1 MLEVDDKNEN
11 LIGNNIN
18 SNNNDKVSTSA
29 ASSHL
34 NILEEK
40 FNKNKEKING
50 DNIEEI
56 NNRNIENNDN
66 DNDNENVKHSFIIE
80 DNIEKSDT
88 SDLFGQRKLSKP
100 MKKDIED
107 IYYEGDEDLDSKLF
121 NKYKKSKNNFKYH
134 ININKTLL
142 KYLTLVT
149 IIVYIIVTFISCVV
163 FHYRR
168 DDNKPFLFC
177 FEFLD
182 RIPQQSMDTASK
194 DVIYFLTDLNSF
206 YIIHSVLLFIF
217 ISVCYL
223 LIKGEESDI
232 DDFFKDMSIFFFS
245 TLIFNIPILIS
256 GMFSDTFYG
265 SHLRTITYLILTL
278 IGFIF
283 MIKIYI
289 VAKRHKYKNI
299 SRIINIS
306 VLSSFMTA
314 YQCYCF
320 IFCLTYFYMNFFK
333 PNLDDH
339 KEYLEVEII
348 AGFVY
353 FSIGI
358 VCITVFK
365 DIFFN
370 IAIGNIEIGL
380 LYSKRKSDLSLV
392 NTLINISFVS
402 LNFASIIIVIFKYNK
417 RIFRL
422 KDME

>member
-1 MLEVDDKNEN
+1 MLEVDYKNEN

-18 SNNNDKVSTSA
+18 SNNNNDKVSTSA
-29 ASSHL
+29 TSSHL
-34 NILEEK
+34 NILEDRC
-40 FNKNKEKING
+40 NKNKENIND
-50 DNIEEI
+50 DNTMEEI
-56 NNRNIENNDN
+56 DNQNIENNN
-66 DNDNENVKHSFIIE
+66 KENVKNSFIIE
-80 DNIEKSDT
+80 DNIKKTDT
-88 SDLFGQRKLSKP
+88 SDFLFQKKLSKQEQ
-100 MKKDIED
+100 KDKDKEN
-107 IYYEGDEDLDSKLF
+107 IYYEGDEDLDSQLF
-121 NKYKKSKNNFKYH
+121 NKYKKSKNNFRYH
-134 ININKTLL
+134 IHINKKVL
-142 KYLTLVT
+142 KYATLVT
-149 IIVYIIVTFISCVV
+149 IIVYILITLISCIV
-163 FHYRR
+163 FHFKR
-168 DDNKPFLFC
+168 DTGQPFLFC

-206 YIIHSVLLFIF
+206 YIIHSVLLFTF

-223 LIKGEESDI
+223 LIKGKESDI

-256 GMFSDTFYG
+256 GMFTSSFYG
-265 SHLRTITYLILTL
+265 THLKTTTYLILTF
-278 IGFIF
+278 IGFIL
-283 MIKIYI
+283 MIKIFI

-299 SRIINIS
+299 SSIVNIS

-320 IFCLTYFYMNFFK
+320 LFCLTYFYMNFFK
-333 PNLDDH
+333 PSQGDH
-339 KEYLEVEII
+339 NDYIAIEII

-358 VCITVFK
+358 VIMTVFK

-370 IAIGNIEIGL
+370 IAMGNIEIGL
-380 LYSKRKSDLSLV
+380 LYSKRKSNLSTI
-392 NTLINISFVS
+392 NTLINILFVS

-422 KDME
+422 KGLE